1 MYKLNKDLYPGK
13 YKTYINSHKMNST
26 TAAIIIQ
33 RVWRKY
39 IFDINSNKMN
49 STLSTNPSVR
59 QGTSAA
65 IIIQRAW
72 RKYIFNKN
80 SRSGSLISR
89 FFSWF
94 YI

>member
-1 MYKLNKDLYPGK
+1 MYKKNEDLYPGK
-13 YKTYINSHKMNST
+13 YKTYINSRKMNST
-26 TAAIIIQ
+26 SAAIIIQ

-39 IFDINSNKMN
+39 IFNKNSHKMN
-49 STLSTNPSVR
+49 STC
-59 QGTSAA
+59 AA

-80 SRSGSLISR
+80 SRSGSLIGR

-94 YI
+94 CI